1 MKPYYEDESV
11 TIYHGDWRELTLDA
25 DAIVT
30 DPPYGIGADI
40 GQSERAGTQ
49 RGKAM
54 GRSRSYGETNWD
66 FETPT
71 PDELQ
76 RLIAIGQHHIFWGGN
91 HFDLPPTR
99 GWLVWDKE
107 TGANR
112 YADAEL
118 AWTDLDMAVRLT
130 RFQWKGMFQK
140 LKEPRYHPTQKPL
153 PVMEWALGF
162 LPDPSATVLDP
173 YMGSGT
179 TLRAAKDLGMTA
191 IGVEREESYCE
202 IAARRCEQEVLDF
215 AA

>member
-1 MKPYYEDESV
+1 MKPYYEDGSV
-11 TIYHGDWRELTLDA
+11 TIYHGDWREIALDA
-25 DAIVT
+25 NAVVT
-30 DPPYGIGADI
+30 DPPYGISADRE
-40 GQSERAGTQ
+40 QSARANKQ
-49 RGKAM
+49 RGKAIAP
-54 GRSRSYGETNWD
+54 SRDYGVTAWD
-66 FETPT
+66 EATPT
-71 PDELQ
+71 PDEITQL
-76 RLIAIGQHHIFWGGN
+76 LDVGQHHIFWGGN
-91 HFDLPPTR
+91 HFALPPTR

-107 TGANR
+107 TGANA

-118 AWTDLDMAVRLT
+118 AWTDLDMAVKLT